1 MNNEGEGDPFY
12 EVLGLVTLEDV
23 IEEIIKS
30 EILDESDLYS
40 EFRFDRV
47 CCLFFLQLLAFSNEQ
62 LLCAVTCQ
70 LITEPGKRWRPI
82 RTNGTSPPSNMRANR
97 K

>member
-40 EFRFDRV
+40 E
-47 CCLFFLQLLAFSNEQ
+47 CLLCLFFVFFFLQLLVFSNER